1 MWEYPSGH
9 LEEERENE
17 AKDPSLEEDQQE
29 TEEKKQIAEAE
40 EEGEQVEEAEEE
52 SIFAEEPIPRRGCL
66 LGCATPLAVIFA
78 IILIAIMI
86 GYAKRNVLREQLLK
100 RIVANTQNH
109 VLSELPED
117 IDEKEVKAV
126 FGKVENAMKE
136 GRIDEEALTE
146 AISQYQDA
154 TRRRLSLQERKQAI
168 NRLMEGLESAIIVQL
183 E

>member
-1 MWEYPSGH
+1 
-9 LEEERENE
+9 
-17 AKDPSLEEDQQE
+17 
-29 TEEKKQIAEAE
+29 
-40 EEGEQVEEAEEE
+40 
-52 SIFAEEPIPRRGCL
+52 
-66 LGCATPLAVIFA
+66 
-78 IILIAIMI
+78 MI